1 MMPAAVREGVLYVPG
16 QFCYVGDRNLTV
28 PTNEA
33 RLSFGIV
40 RPDQI
45 EEAVRRLAR
54 AARPRGP
61 EKTSAAAQSQPILM

>member
-1 MMPAAVREGVLYVPG
+1 
-16 QFCYVGDRNLTV
+16 VGDRNTPV

-40 RPDQI
+40 KPDQI

-54 AARPRGP
+54 AAQARGP
-61 EKTSAAAQSQPILM
+61 EEASAAVQSQPILM